1 MMPYRLEVLECES
14 LPHAG
19 VLAVRC
25 RVAQGIALV
34 GQAALVSNFFALG
47 VSTKILGVELGLRG
61 SSTVPTFGEITVL
74 LPFDERAA
82 SLLRQSGAVIEG
94 VAAQ

>member
-25 RVAQGIALV
+25 RVAQGVALI
-34 GQAALVSNFFALG
+34 GQPALVSNSSVLG
-47 VSTKILGVELGLRG
+47 ISTKILGLELGLRR
-61 SSTVPTFGEITVL
+61 SPTLPAFGEVTVV
-74 LPFDERAA
+74 LPFDERVA
-82 SLLRQSGAVIEG
+82 SVLQDTTAVIDG
-94 VAAQ
+94 VADT